1 VEAER
6 DESLGGMLT
15 FLGDNVQRK
24 TILRLLAIREKN
36 KTLPKGFKKLLDDGH
51 IKLNIKTG
59 LDALG
64 RQLDTIRLQAV
75 LQTIGSAAQI
85 WPEMAEKING
95 LNVAEDLI
103 KNSGLDVERYGL
115 TLEKIQEKRQA
126 AQQQQIQQAAAGQ
139 AIQSAGSI
147 AEQQLGGQ

>member
-1 VEAER
+1 
-6 DESLGGMLT
+6 
-15 FLGDNVQRK
+15 
-24 TILRLLAIREKN
+24 
-36 KTLPKGFKKLLDDGH
+36 
-51 IKLNIKTG
+51 
-59 LDALG
+59 
-64 RQLDTIRLQAV
+64 
-75 LQTIGSAAQI
+75 
-85 WPEMAEKING
+85 MAEKING